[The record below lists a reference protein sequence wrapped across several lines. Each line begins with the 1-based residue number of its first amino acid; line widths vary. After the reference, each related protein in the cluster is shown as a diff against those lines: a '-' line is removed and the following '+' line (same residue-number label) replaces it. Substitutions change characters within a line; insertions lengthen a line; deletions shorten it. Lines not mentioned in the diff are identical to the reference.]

1 MDTLPRKFLDIIWK
15 LNLINRVL
23 IVGRGSIGLKHLN
36 WSKQFLPKSEIK
48 HVGFREEF
56 SVAKNNSRSKAVLKE
71 SLDFKPDL
79 TIVASPAPWHIE
91 TAQRFAEINSH
102 IFIEKPISVSSNK
115 VGQLINSCA
124 ERQLVLQVGY
134 NLRFS
139 KSLQKFKQ
147 LLDSNLLGELQE
159 IICSAGQFLPYWR
172 PEKDYRESVSAQ
184 KSLGGGVLL
193 ELSHEIDY
201 LRWIFGEVKWVSSSL
216 SNSNELEIDVEDI
229 AKFKLGFVSSH
240 LGRDLIADVYLDFV
254 RKIPERYCKVIGAQ
268 GSLVWNGLSG
278 EVNFS
283 SKRSEVS
290 RISTHLDAGFN
301 KTYVDEWDNL
311 IKSIHGE
318 SMPLVSG
325 QDGLR
330 VVEIIEAIRE
340 ANVTGAKVDVMYDKT
355 LGDF

>member
-1 MDTLPRKFLDIIWK
+1 MLPINFLDIMWK

-23 IVGRGSIGLKHLN
+23 IVGAGSIGLKHLN

-48 HVGFREEF
+48 NVGFRSEF
-56 SVAKNNSRSKAVLKE
+56 SVAQSISRSKAVLKE
-71 SLDFKPDL
+71 SLDFKPNL

-91 TAQRFAEINSH
+91 TAQLFAEINSH

-115 VGQLINSCA
+115 VGNLITSCA
-124 ERQLVLQVGY
+124 ERKLVLQVGY

-159 IICSAGQFLPYWR
+159 IICSAGQFLPDWR

-216 SNSNELEIDVEDI
+216 SNSSELEIDVEDT

-240 LGRDLIADVYLDFV
+240 FGSDLIADVYLDFV
-254 RKIPERYCKVIGAQ
+254 RKIPERYCKVIGIQ
-268 GSLVWNGLSG
+268 GSLEWNGLTG

-283 SKRSEVS
+283 SKGSEVS
-290 RISTHLDAGFN
+290 RIFTHLDAGFS
-301 KTYVDEWDNL
+301 KTYEDEWDNL
-311 IKSIHGE
+311 IQSIHGE
-318 SMPLVSG
+318 SKPLVSG